1 MSDICK
7 IDFSSLKNSESIF
20 KDELNNFNYKTYTT
34 FSSCY
39 LRKIPNDYLEKM
51 SDELQKL
58 YDQIKDG
65 YNNIDKWWNDY
76 IENFESLEDYLADIN
91 YVDCISEP
99 LIRDNAKQLPE
110 LKDFNLDSPEIV
122 IVNADD
128 SESKFEFKDNEVNS
142 STTDYYSTSSESDIS
157 DVNAGKV
164 VEEYKMDD
172 KVSEVVSEET
182 VVSDEWE
189 TKDLSEIELSDG
201 VGAIIAAGVSV
212 LGDVLKWWDDTTEGV
227 SNWFDDVGAFVS
239 GGVKS
244 LWSSVTDWWSDT
256 TQFVD
261 GWFDDVS
268 VFVSDGVESL
278 LSSVTD
284 WWSDVT
290 DWWSSDALP
299 WIQTAADA
307 VWDVVKSTG
316 ATVAVLVQSLVE
328 GVLQFGEG
336 IVDLAVLLGTGVCS
350 LFTGAADIVQAVNAF
365 FTDEEWSSYTI
376 AMWEG
381 TKGFVSK
388 EYVTGWFDSL
398 YQDTVYGQW
407 LAENSFF
414 FDTTRSIAS
423 GVGYISGAVL
433 LSIATFGV
441 GSVVTSGGTLSFSAA
456 TAATSSAEMAVT
468 ATAAG
473 IGRGTQNAWNNGA
486 DLVEGL
492 VAGTFNGLWEG
503 LQFYIGGKINGLKVF
518 GTDGILKTIQFSDI
532 KTQLLNSLSHVI
544 LDGIDAGVE
553 GFVIPFI
560 DSLYKDGYYDE
571 NGNYIEFTEN
581 QSMLERYSEL
591 FDDNGGWSTVL
602 TQASIGSVASL
613 IGEAFSLRK
622 YFKDSKSPL
631 DRLLGDNN
639 SLKNNREIFIDSN
652 DKLRALTDFKNAMAY
667 GDVSDT
673 ELVSLMSDTF
683 SEAIDNGNLEAFE
696 VLTTITELK
705 KSNPALKL
713 VVLNDSTD
721 CYWSR
726 SQSAICIGYV
736 HLEMADSGTLFHEL
750 GHSLF
755 DDVLNGELPNN
766 WDIISADA
774 RGTSSNN
781 GSLKDAGDLLAEI
794 ERKTR
799 KQAKSELEDNLA
811 QMGKTLKQYEK
822 ELALGYES
830 ELLKEYSSSF
840 GDNIA
845 DKIELKLKVMLDA
858 NKMAIV
864 DINDQI
870 KAITER
876 INRTEYGDWCAIS
889 DMIDALYKGRQ
900 IDSNGKKIRVTYQ
913 HGARYY
919 EEGAV
924 NSAFHEI
931 IANFN
936 QLKITGSKQ
945 SLVVVKNIFGD
956 EFYDLLE
963 DVFSQFYKYRY

>member
-110 LKDFNLDSPEIV
+110 LKDFNLDSPEFV
-122 IVNADD
+122 MVNADD
-128 SESKFEFKDNEVNS
+128 SESKLEFKDNEVNS

-398 YQDTVYGQW
+398 YQDTAYGQW

-622 YFKDSKSPL
+622 YLRNTKK
-631 DRLLGDNN
+631 
-639 SLKNNREIFIDSN
+639 
-652 DKLRALTDFKNAMAY
+652 KLQALTDFK
-667 GDVSDT
+667 T
-673 ELVSLMSDTF
+673 EMLKGNNSRPELINLMYDTF
-683 SEAIDNGNLEAFE
+683 NDAIDNGNTEAYG
-696 VLTTITELK
+696 VLKMITELK
-705 KSNPALKL
+705 RKNPDLKL
-713 VVLNDSTD
+713 VLVSDKIGS
-721 CYWSR
+721 YWSR
-726 SQSAICIGYV
+726 NESAICIAVSALKMGDP
-736 HLEMADSGTLFHEL
+736 HTLFHEL
-750 GHSLF
+750 GHCMF
-755 DDVLNGELPNN
+755 DSVLDGELPNN
-766 WDIISADA
+766 WNMVSANA
-774 RGTSSNN
+774 RVISSNN
-781 GSLKDAGDLLAEI
+781 QSLADTCDLLNKLTLENQ
-794 ERKTR
+794 
-799 KQAKSELEDNLA
+799 KQAMAELENSL
-811 QMGKTLKQYEK
+811 GKTLKEYEEIIVLEHK
-822 ELALGYES
+822 KNYLDEIMARKLAKMQIIDEIGV
-830 ELLKEYSSSF
+830 
-840 GDNIA
+840 IR
-845 DKIELKLKVMLDA
+845 DKIW
-858 NKMAIV
+858 
-864 DINDQI
+864 
-870 KAITER
+870 
-876 INRTEYGDWCAIS
+876 RTQYGDYVAIS
-889 DMIDALYKGRQ
+889 DMIDALY
-900 IDSNGKKIRVTYQ
+900 NGTMVDLNGNSLRLPYGHSLDYYKTHDIVTP
-913 HGARYY
+913 
-919 EEGAV
+919 
-924 NSAFHEI
+924 FHEI

-936 QLKITGSKQ
+936 SIKITGSKE
-945 SLVVVKNIFGD
+945 SLGIVKNIFGD

-963 DVFSQFYKYRY
+963 NVFLQFCYNK

>member
-128 SESKFEFKDNEVNS
+128 SESKLEFKDNEVNS

-172 KVSEVVSEET
+172 KVSEAVSEET

-299 WIQTAADA
+299 WIQKAADA

-398 YQDTVYGQW
+398 YQDTAYGQW

-581 QSMLERYSEL
+581 QSVLERYSEL

-622 YFKDSKSPL
+622 YFKDSKAVSDITTPQSSGTILSSLSAKKFDEYDDFVAYYRKQTIEWSNTLTDEELNLIWNYIDESNFSSYATMNSVLRDIAIDKEAKTITLYHFDHVDVFTFDEWTKMYNETIDQFITRTYDEAITLNNAISRSTFIEDTVICRGVDGNALSRFGITMQDSPEEIMKKL
-631 DRLLGDNN
+631 GSVYTDKGFMSCTPVAGGGFLYKDINFVMTCKKGMAVGEFSLWNAGEQEVLLG
-639 SLKNNREIFIDSN
+639 L
-652 DKLRALTDFKNAMAY
+652 
-667 GDVSDT
+667 
-673 ELVSLMSDTF
+673 
-683 SEAIDNGNLEAFE
+683 
-696 VLTTITELK
+696 
-705 KSNPALKL
+705 
-713 VVLNDSTD
+713 
-721 CYWSR
+721 
-726 SQSAICIGYV
+726 
-736 HLEMADSGTLFHEL
+736 
-750 GHSLF
+750 
-755 DDVLNGELPNN
+755 
-766 WDIISADA
+766 
-774 RGTSSNN
+774 
-781 GSLKDAGDLLAEI
+781 
-794 ERKTR
+794 
-799 KQAKSELEDNLA
+799 
-811 QMGKTLKQYEK
+811 
-822 ELALGYES
+822 
-830 ELLKEYSSSF
+830 
-840 GDNIA
+840 
-845 DKIELKLKVMLDA
+845 
-858 NKMAIV
+858 
-864 DINDQI
+864 
-870 KAITER
+870 
-876 INRTEYGDWCAIS
+876 
-889 DMIDALYKGRQ
+889 
-900 IDSNGKKIRVTYQ
+900 
-913 HGARYY
+913 
-919 EEGAV
+919 
-924 NSAFHEI
+924 
-931 IANFN
+931 
-936 QLKITGSKQ
+936 GSKFSVDSVEKIGGKIMIYMT
-945 SLVVVKNIFGD
+945 SLN
-956 EFYDLLE
+956 
-963 DVFSQFYKYRY
+963 